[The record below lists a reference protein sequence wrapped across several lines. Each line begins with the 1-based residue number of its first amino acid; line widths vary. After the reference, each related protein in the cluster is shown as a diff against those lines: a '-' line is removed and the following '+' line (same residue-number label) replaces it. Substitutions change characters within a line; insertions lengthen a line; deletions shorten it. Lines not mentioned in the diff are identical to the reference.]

1 MTSLFSGLNLDA
13 IAEERIQE
21 ALRRGDLDDL
31 PGSGKPLELD
41 DDLLVPPEL
50 RVANRILKNAGL
62 VPLEI
67 LERRE
72 IAELEAEITRLSE
85 GEQRA
90 RSLAKLSLM
99 RFKLGASRSRS
110 LSRQSAYYRKVIEKF
125 GGL

>member
-62 VPLEI
+62 VPLEV

-72 IAELEAEITRLSE
+72 VAELEAEIARLSE

-90 RSLAKLSLM
+90 RAIAKLSLM

-110 LSRQSAYYRKVIEKF
+110 LSRQSAYYRKIIEKF

>member
-1 MTSLFSGLNLDA
+1 MSSIFSGLNLDA

-21 ALRRGDLDDL
+21 GIRRGDFDNL
-31 PGSGKPLELD
+31 PGAGQPLELD

-67 LERRE
+67 LERRQ
-72 IAELEAEITRLSE
+72 IAELEQEIARLPE

-90 RSLAKLSLM
+90 RAVARLSLM
-99 RFKLGASRSRS
+99 RFKLGASRSQAVT
-110 LSRQSAYYRKVIEKF
+110 RQSAYYRKIIEKF
-125 GGL
+125 GGA

>member
-1 MTSLFSGLNLDA
+1 MTSLFAGLNLDA

-21 ALRRGDLDDL
+21 AIRRGDLDDL
-31 PGSGKPLELD
+31 PGAGKPLELD

-62 VPLEI
+62 VPLEV

-72 IAELEAEITRLSE
+72 VAELEAEIARLSE

-90 RSLAKLSLM
+90 RAIAKLSLM

-110 LSRQSAYYRKVIEKF
+110 LSRQSAYYRKIIEKF